1 MRIDCWI
8 FPKPPRLDLL
18 TEYASGQN
26 QGWFSVTNLFFW
38 MTESPCMFFWLC
50 NAYFHLFLK
59 TIRHALEIPA
69 GMAEHVFPSD
79 PSTGGVSVQVQ
90 PISMDLIVIITLI
103 LVSMLRVSMEG
114 YVWMNMETSAAIV
127 RRTTEV
133 SLPFS
138 IFTVIKT
145 CKSRLS
151 FICSIKQTVKNSGLS
166 KANL

>member
-1 MRIDCWI
+1 
-8 FPKPPRLDLL
+8 
-18 TEYASGQN
+18 
-26 QGWFSVTNLFFW
+26 
-38 MTESPCMFFWLC
+38 
-50 NAYFHLFLK
+50 
-59 TIRHALEIPA
+59 
-69 GMAEHVFPSD
+69 MAEHVFPSD
-79 PSTGGVSVQVQ
+79 PSTGGVSVQVH

-103 LVSMLRVSMEG
+103 LVSMLRVSMEE